1 MFFLSFHLNI
11 MTLHHKLEFSS
22 FLSLFKVRYLK
33 LGIIE
38 VRIMIAKSVCV
49 LLEIALSCAGN
60 DFHPIRQSMQSEN
73 FCSYIWLVVL
83 SPEKTL

>member
-11 MTLHHKLEFSS
+11 MTLHHKLEVFLIVFSS
-22 FLSLFKVRYLK
+22 FIIVASLFKVCYFK

-38 VRIMIAKSVCV
+38 VRIMILKSVCV

-73 FCSYIWLVVL
+73 FCSYI
-83 SPEKTL
+83 